1 MGSLF
6 LDEDFL
12 RQFNSR
18 YTARSGMSH
27 MTTDSQNKEFLTFV
41 SPTPRLSPRGRN
53 KFSFTNISV
62 IMEKEACSFIFMSSH
77 YDYTPGYHFTKG
89 LTQNLNLRTHLKLEY
104 NIKSLNYIQKNLR
117 FQAWFLLYWTMSFIF
132 LTLSVV

>member
-62 IMEKEACSFIFMSSH
+62 IMEKEACSCSCPATMIIH
-77 YDYTPGYHFTKG
+77 LGTVLLKD
-89 LTQNLNLRTHLKLEY
+89 LRKT
-104 NIKSLNYIQKNLR
+104 
-117 FQAWFLLYWTMSFIF
+117 
-132 LTLSVV
+132 